1 MRRILHMDMD
11 AFFAAVEE
19 LRHPELRGKPVVIG
33 GDGDPSKRGVV
44 STANY
49 EARKYGIH
57 SAMPLRTAYRL
68 CPHVVFLPVHY
79 REYARV
85 SRIIKDILKER
96 GSAMEDVGIDE
107 AFLDISENPGSAEEI
122 AREIKDS
129 INRATGLT
137 CSIGIA
143 PNKLLAKLASDMR
156 KPDGLTVIRPG
167 EVGRVLD
174 PLPVRKLW
182 GVGPKSEGH
191 LGKLGI
197 RTVGEIRAAPLE
209 FLVEHFGESYGRY
222 LHRASRGIDE
232 SPLVTEWKRKSMSR
246 EETFERDILQWQGI
260 ARHLAALCR
269 EVAEDMRE
277 EGVKGC
283 TVTVKVRFGN
293 FKTQTRSLTL
303 PEPVRGVEALRR
315 AAFQCLGR
323 FDLAGRPVR
332 LLGVRV
338 SRLEEA

>member
-1 MRRILHMDMD
+1 
-11 AFFAAVEE
+11 
-19 LRHPELRGKPVVIG
+19 
-33 GDGDPSKRGVV
+33 
-44 STANY
+44 
-49 EARKYGIH
+49 
-57 SAMPLRTAYRL
+57 
-68 CPHVVFLPVHY
+68 
-79 REYARV
+79 
-85 SRIIKDILKER
+85 IKDILKER